1 MFWNLVDQICYL
13 TPPVIHLPSSEVNTT
28 FLQPLKMQCKN
39 LLILFLPPPS
49 FASDHK
55 LVWVRK
61 GGQIK
66 RLFIGCPFLFFPKGF
81 FFFFKL
87 KSHKSKAQN
96 QLWAIC
102 PTESFI
108 LEKQTCWLA
117 THFEFSTES
126 DACQDLSLPE
136 ILLQKIFKFGVS
148 LNRIVSDISLQMLN
162 IHVVFVLQI
171 LRFRKLMPLVHKAKH
186 YHFLFPS

>member
-81 FFFFKL
+81 FFFL
-87 KSHKSKAQN
+87 TEKSQKQSSKPAVSYMSNWILYTWKANLLACYTLWVQHRKRCLPGFISPWNSTTEDIQIWCVTEQN
-96 QLWAIC
+96 CFWHQPPNVKYPCCFCA
-102 PTESFI
+102 PDS
-108 LEKQTCWLA
+108 
-117 THFEFSTES
+117 
-126 DACQDLSLPE
+126 
-136 ILLQKIFKFGVS
+136 
-148 LNRIVSDISLQMLN
+148 
-162 IHVVFVLQI
+162 QI
-171 LRFRKLMPLVHKAKH
+171 
-186 YHFLFPS
+186 